1 MRMFR
6 PVKVL
11 IAVLSAM
18 ALAACGVGDL
28 LDDPLTPGSGSSFN
42 GDLSIVAATELKPL
56 EPVLDDASR
65 DLGFD
70 ISMTT
75 EDGTLANSRT
85 LKQGGFDGSYDAMWF
100 ATNRFARI
108 IGADSKLGKEFSVA
122 RSPVALGVQSA
133 VAKEQ
138 GWTTAQPTW
147 QDIADSGIT
156 FGMTDPTT
164 SNSGFSALSAATTA
178 FADTGRALSEKDIR
192 QATGKVQKLFSNQ
205 TLTSGSSGWL
215 ADRFRE
221 HPEQAD
227 AIFNYESVLY
237 QLKDEGVD
245 LEVVIPSDGVISAD
259 YPLSALASSKDNDAE
274 GKVQALAEWFGE
286 HPEKLKDYHLRVDD
300 SDLPGTIFELPYP
313 ANEKTVD
320 ALGDAFAHELRNP
333 GSTAL
338 VLDTSGSMEGERIE
352 LLKSSLRPLIDGSAD
367 GAPNGEG
374 QVAFRNREQIKL
386 IPYSSEPQ
394 QPTRA
399 RVDKDNPAT
408 TKELA
413 DRVDRLVADGD
424 TATFEAVINALDEV
438 DTTNGDIGT
447 VVLMTDGEVTRGRT
461 FAQFKND
468 YEQLPPEKQE
478 IPVFVILYGEANI
491 QEMQELAE
499 LTGGK
504 TFDALNGDLAAAFEE
519 IRAYQ

>member
-1 MRMFR
+1 MFR
-6 PVKVL
+6 SLKVL
-11 IAVLSAM
+11 LVMLSAM
-18 ALAACGVGDL
+18 ALTACSAGDL
-28 LDDPLTPGSGSSFN
+28 FDDVDMPGSGSSFSGGLN
-42 GDLSIVAATELKPL
+42 IVAATELKPL
-56 EPVLDDASR
+56 APVLDDASQ

-70 ISMTT
+70 ITMTT
-75 EDGTLANSRT
+75 EDGTLANSRS
-85 LKQGGFDGSYDAMWF
+85 LKQGGFDGSYDATWF
-100 ATNRFARI
+100 ATNRYARI
-108 IGADSKLGKEFSVA
+108 IGADEKLRKEHSVA
-122 RSPVALGVQSA
+122 RSPVVLGVQPS
-133 VAKEQ
+133 VAKEK
-138 GWTTAQPTW
+138 GWTTKQPTW
-147 QDIADSGIT
+147 QEIADSGIT
-156 FGMTDPTT
+156 FGMTDPST

-178 FADTGRALSEKDIR
+178 FADTGRALTEKDIR

-259 YPLSALASSKDNDAE
+259 YPLSALASSPDQEAE
-274 GKVQALAEWFGE
+274 AKVQALAEWFAE
-286 HPEKLKDYHLRVDD
+286 HPEKLRSYHLRVDD
-300 SDLPGTIFELPYP
+300 SDMPGTIFELPYP
-313 ANEKTVD
+313 ANEQTVS
-320 ALGDAFAHELRNP
+320 ALEDAFAHELRNP
-333 GSTAL
+333 GNTAL
-338 VLDTSGSMEGERIE
+338 VLDTSGSMEGERID
-352 LLKSSLRPLIDGSAD
+352 LLKNSLRPLIDGSAD
-367 GAPNGEG
+367 GSPDGEG

-399 RVDKDNPAT
+399 RVDVQNPAT

-424 TATFEAVINALDEV
+424 TATFEAVLNAFNEV
-438 DTTNGDIGT
+438 ETSSGEIGT

-461 FAQFKND
+461 FAQFKEA
-468 YEQLPPEKQE
+468 YEQLPPEKKE

-491 QEMQELAE
+491 QEMEELAQ

>member
-1 MRMFR
+1 MFR
-6 PVKVL
+6 SLKVL
-11 IAVLSAM
+11 LVMLSAM
-18 ALAACGVGDL
+18 ALTACSAGDL
-28 LDDPLTPGSGSSFN
+28 FDDVDMPGSGSSFSGGLN
-42 GDLSIVAATELKPL
+42 IVAATELKPL
-56 EPVLDDASR
+56 EPVLDDASQ

-70 ISMTT
+70 ITMTT
-75 EDGTLANSRT
+75 EDGTLANSRS
-85 LKQGGFDGSYDAMWF
+85 LKQGGFDGSYDATWF
-100 ATNRFARI
+100 ATNRYARI
-108 IGADSKLGKEFSVA
+108 IGADEKLRKEHSVA
-122 RSPVALGVQSA
+122 RSPVVLGVQPS
-133 VAKEQ
+133 VAKEK
-138 GWTTAQPTW
+138 GWTTKQPTW
-147 QDIADSGIT
+147 QEIADSGIT
-156 FGMTDPTT
+156 FGMTDPST

-178 FADTGRALSEKDIR
+178 FADTGRALTEKDIR

-227 AIFNYESVLY
+227 AILNYESVLY
-237 QLKDEGVD
+237 QLEDEGVD

-259 YPLSALASSKDNDAE
+259 YPLSALASSPDQEAE
-274 GKVQALAEWFGE
+274 GKVQALAEWFAE
-286 HPEKLKDYHLRVDD
+286 HPEKLRSYHLRVDD
-300 SDLPGTIFELPYP
+300 SDMPGTIFELPYP
-313 ANEKTVD
+313 ANEQTVS
-320 ALGDAFAHELRNP
+320 ALEDAFAHELRNP
-333 GSTAL
+333 GNTAL
-338 VLDTSGSMEGERIE
+338 VLDTSGSMEGERID
-352 LLKSSLRPLIDGSAD
+352 LLKNSLRPLIDGSAD
-367 GAPNGEG
+367 GSPDGEG

-399 RVDKDNPAT
+399 RVDLQNPAT

-424 TATFEAVINALDEV
+424 TATFEAVLNAFNEV
-438 DTTNGDIGT
+438 DTSSGEIGT

-461 FAQFKND
+461 FAQFKEA
-468 YEQLPPEKQE
+468 YEQLPPEKKE

-491 QEMQELAE
+491 QEMEELAQ

>member
-1 MRMFR
+1 MFR
-6 PVKVL
+6 SLKVL
-11 IAVLSAM
+11 LVMLSAM
-18 ALAACGVGDL
+18 ALTACSAGDL
-28 LDDPLTPGSGSSFN
+28 FDDVDMPGSGSSFSGGLN
-42 GDLSIVAATELKPL
+42 IVAATELKPL
-56 EPVLDDASR
+56 APVLDDASQ

-70 ISMTT
+70 ITMTT
-75 EDGTLANSRT
+75 EDGTLANSRS
-85 LKQGGFDGSYDAMWF
+85 LKQGGFDGSYDATWF
-100 ATNRFARI
+100 ATNRYARI
-108 IGADSKLGKEFSVA
+108 IGADEKLRKEHSVA
-122 RSPVALGVQSA
+122 RSPVVLGVQPS
-133 VAKEQ
+133 VAKEK
-138 GWTTAQPTW
+138 GWTTKQPTW
-147 QDIADSGIT
+147 QEIADSGIT
-156 FGMTDPTT
+156 FGMTDPST

-178 FADTGRALSEKDIR
+178 FADTGRALTEKDIR

-259 YPLSALASSKDNDAE
+259 YPLSALASSPDQEAE
-274 GKVQALAEWFGE
+274 AKVQALAEWFAE
-286 HPEKLKDYHLRVDD
+286 HPEKLRSYHLRVDD
-300 SDLPGTIFELPYP
+300 SDMPGTIFELPYP
-313 ANEKTVD
+313 ANEQTVS
-320 ALGDAFAHELRNP
+320 ALEDAFAHELRNP
-333 GSTAL
+333 GNTAL
-338 VLDTSGSMEGERIE
+338 VLDTSGSMEGERID
-352 LLKSSLRPLIDGSAD
+352 LLKNSLRPLIDGSAD
-367 GAPNGEG
+367 GSPDGEG

-399 RVDKDNPAT
+399 RVDLQNPAT

-424 TATFEAVINALDEV
+424 TATFEAVLNAFNEV
-438 DTTNGDIGT
+438 DTSSGEIGT

-461 FAQFKND
+461 FAQFKEA
-468 YEQLPPEKQE
+468 YEQLPPEKKE

-491 QEMQELAE
+491 QEMEELAQ

>member
-1 MRMFR
+1 MFR
-6 PVKVL
+6 SLKVL
-11 IAVLSAM
+11 LAMLSTM
-18 ALAACGVGDL
+18 ALTACSAGGLFDDL
-28 LDDPLTPGSGSSFN
+28 DMPGSGSSFSGGLN
-42 GDLSIVAATELKPL
+42 IVAATELKPL
-56 EPVLDDASR
+56 EPVLDDASQ

-70 ISMTT
+70 ITMTT
-75 EDGTLANSRT
+75 EDGTLANSRS
-85 LKQGGFDGSYDAMWF
+85 LKQGGFDGTYDATWF
-100 ATNRFARI
+100 ATNRYARI
-108 IGADSKLGKEFSVA
+108 IGADEKLRKEHSVA
-122 RSPVALGVQSA
+122 RSPVVLGVQPS
-133 VAKEQ
+133 VAKEK
-138 GWTTAQPTW
+138 GWTTKQPTW
-147 QDIADSGIT
+147 QEIADSGIT
-156 FGMTDPTT
+156 FGMTDPST
-164 SNSGFSALSAATTA
+164 SNSGFSALAAVTTA
-178 FADTGRALSEKDIR
+178 FADTGRALTEKDIR
-192 QATGKVQKLFSNQ
+192 QATGKVQTLFSNQ

-227 AIFNYESVLY
+227 AILNYESVLY

-259 YPLSALASSKDNDAE
+259 YPLSALASSPDQEAE
-274 GKVQALAEWFGE
+274 GKVQALAEWFAE
-286 HPEKLKDYHLRVDD
+286 HPEKLRNYHLRVDD
-300 SDLPGTIFELPYP
+300 SDMPGTIFELPYP
-313 ANEKTVD
+313 ANEQTVS
-320 ALGDAFAHELRNP
+320 ALEDAFAHELRNP
-333 GSTAL
+333 GNTAL
-338 VLDTSGSMEGERIE
+338 VLDTSGSMEGERID
-352 LLKSSLRPLIDGSAD
+352 LLKNSLRPLIDGSAD
-367 GAPNGEG
+367 GSPDGEG

-399 RVDKDNPAT
+399 RVDLENPAT

-424 TATFEAVINALDEV
+424 TATFEAVLNAFNEV
-438 DTTNGDIGT
+438 DTSNGEIGT

-461 FAQFKND
+461 FAQFKEA
-468 YEQLPPEKQE
+468 YEQLPPEKKE

-491 QEMQELAE
+491 QEMEELAQ

>member
-1 MRMFR
+1 MFR
-6 PVKVL
+6 SLKVL
-11 IAVLSAM
+11 LVMLSAM
-18 ALAACGVGDL
+18 ALTACSAGDL
-28 LDDPLTPGSGSSFN
+28 FDDVDMPGSGSSFSGGLN
-42 GDLSIVAATELKPL
+42 IVAATELKPL
-56 EPVLDDASR
+56 EPVLDDASQ

-70 ISMTT
+70 ITMTT
-75 EDGTLANSRT
+75 EDGTLANSRS
-85 LKQGGFDGSYDAMWF
+85 LKQGGFDGSYDATWF
-100 ATNRFARI
+100 ATNRYARI
-108 IGADSKLGKEFSVA
+108 IGADEKLRKEHSVA
-122 RSPVALGVQSA
+122 RSPVVLGVQPS
-133 VAKEQ
+133 VAKEK
-138 GWTTAQPTW
+138 GWTTKQPTW
-147 QDIADSGIT
+147 QEIADSGIT
-156 FGMTDPTT
+156 FGMTDPST

-178 FADTGRALSEKDIR
+178 FADTGRALTEKDIR

-227 AIFNYESVLY
+227 AILNYESVLY

-259 YPLSALASSKDNDAE
+259 YPLSALASSPDQEAE
-274 GKVQALAEWFGE
+274 GKVQALAEWFAE
-286 HPEKLKDYHLRVDD
+286 HPEKLRSYHLRVDD
-300 SDLPGTIFELPYP
+300 SDMPGTIFELPYP
-313 ANEKTVD
+313 ANEQTVS
-320 ALGDAFAHELRNP
+320 ALEDAFAHELRNP
-333 GSTAL
+333 GNTAL
-338 VLDTSGSMEGERIE
+338 VLDTSGSMEGERID
-352 LLKSSLRPLIDGSAD
+352 LLKNSLRPLIDGSAD
-367 GAPNGEG
+367 GSPDGEG

-399 RVDKDNPAT
+399 RVDLQNPAT

-424 TATFEAVINALDEV
+424 TATFEAVLNAVNEV
-438 DTTNGDIGT
+438 DTSSGEIGT

-461 FAQFKND
+461 FAQFKEA
-468 YEQLPPEKQE
+468 YEQLPPEKKE

-491 QEMQELAE
+491 QEMEEFAQ

>member
-1 MRMFR
+1 MFR
-6 PVKVL
+6 SLKVL
-11 IAVLSAM
+11 LVMLSAM
-18 ALAACGVGDL
+18 ALTACSAGDL
-28 LDDPLTPGSGSSFN
+28 FDDVDMPGSGSSFSGGLN
-42 GDLSIVAATELKPL
+42 IVAATELKPL
-56 EPVLDDASR
+56 EPVLDDASQ

-70 ISMTT
+70 ITMTT
-75 EDGTLANSRT
+75 EDGTLANSRS
-85 LKQGGFDGSYDAMWF
+85 LKQGGFDGSYDATWF
-100 ATNRFARI
+100 ATNRYARI
-108 IGADSKLGKEFSVA
+108 IGADEKLRKEHSVA
-122 RSPVALGVQSA
+122 RSPVVLGVQPS
-133 VAKEQ
+133 VAKEK
-138 GWTTAQPTW
+138 GWTTKQPTW
-147 QDIADSGIT
+147 QEIADSGIT
-156 FGMTDPTT
+156 FGMTDPST

-178 FADTGRALSEKDIR
+178 FADTGRALTEKDIR

-227 AIFNYESVLY
+227 AILNYESVLY

-259 YPLSALASSKDNDAE
+259 YPLSALASSPDQEAE
-274 GKVQALAEWFGE
+274 GKVQALAEWFAE
-286 HPEKLKDYHLRVDD
+286 HPEKLRSYHLRVDD
-300 SDLPGTIFELPYP
+300 SDMPGTIFELPYP
-313 ANEKTVD
+313 ANEQTVS
-320 ALGDAFAHELRNP
+320 ALEDAFAHELRNP
-333 GSTAL
+333 GNTAL
-338 VLDTSGSMEGERIE
+338 VLDTSGSMEGERID
-352 LLKSSLRPLIDGSAD
+352 LLKNSLRPLIDGSAD
-367 GAPNGEG
+367 GSPDGEG

-399 RVDKDNPAT
+399 RVDLQNPAT

-424 TATFEAVINALDEV
+424 TATFEAVLNAVNEV
-438 DTTNGDIGT
+438 DTSSGEIGT

-461 FAQFKND
+461 FAQFKEA
-468 YEQLPPEKQE
+468 YEQLPPEKKE

-491 QEMQELAE
+491 QEMEELAQ

>member
-1 MRMFR
+1 MFR
-6 PVKVL
+6 SVKVL
-11 IAVLSAM
+11 LAMMSAMVLSACS
-18 ALAACGVGDL
+18 LEGLLGDT
-28 LDDPLTPGSGSSFN
+28 DTPDSGTSFSGGLN
-42 GDLSIVAATELKPL
+42 IVAATELKPL
-56 EPVLDDASR
+56 APVLDDASR

-70 ISMTT
+70 ITMTT
-75 EDGTLANSRT
+75 EDGTLANSHT
-85 LKQGGFDGSYDAMWF
+85 LKQGGFDGTYDATWF

-108 IGADSKLGKEFSVA
+108 IGADGKLGKEFSVA
-122 RSPVALGVQSA
+122 RSPVVLGVQSS
-133 VAKEQ
+133 VATEK
-138 GWTTAQPTW
+138 GWTTKQPTW
-147 QDIADSGIT
+147 QEIADSGIT

-178 FADTGRALSEKDIR
+178 FADTGRALSEADIR
-192 QATGKVQKLFSNQ
+192 QATGKVQKLFAHQ

-237 QLKDEGVD
+237 QLKDEGAD

-259 YPLSALASSKDNDAE
+259 YPLSALSSSQDTEAE
-274 GKVQALAEWFGE
+274 GKVQALAEWLGE

-300 SDLPGTIFELPYP
+300 TDLPGTVFELPYP
-313 ANEKTVD
+313 ANEKTVE

-333 GSTAL
+333 GNTAL
-338 VLDTSGSMEGERIE
+338 VLDTSGSMEGQRID
-352 LLKSSLRPLIDGSAD
+352 LLKNSLLPLIDGTADGSAD
-367 GAPNGEG
+367 GEG

-413 DRVDRLVADGD
+413 DRVERLVADGD
-424 TATFEAVINALDEV
+424 TATFEAVLSAFNEV
-438 DTTNGDIGT
+438 DTSSGDIGT

-461 FAQFKND
+461 FAQFKEA
-468 YEQLPPEKQE
+468 YEQLPPEKKE

-491 QEMQELAE
+491 QEMQELAA

>member
-1 MRMFR
+1 MFR
-6 PVKVL
+6 SLKVL
-11 IAVLSAM
+11 LVMLSAM
-18 ALAACGVGDL
+18 ALTACSAGDL
-28 LDDPLTPGSGSSFN
+28 FDDVDMPGSGSSFSGGLN
-42 GDLSIVAATELKPL
+42 IVAATELKPL
-56 EPVLDDASR
+56 APVLDDASQ

-70 ISMTT
+70 ITMTT
-75 EDGTLANSRT
+75 EDGTLANSRS
-85 LKQGGFDGSYDAMWF
+85 LKQGGFDGSYDATWF
-100 ATNRFARI
+100 ATNRYARI
-108 IGADSKLGKEFSVA
+108 IGADEKLRKEHSVA
-122 RSPVALGVQSA
+122 RSPVVLGVQPS
-133 VAKEQ
+133 VAKEK
-138 GWTTAQPTW
+138 GWTTKQPTW
-147 QDIADSGIT
+147 QEIADSGIT
-156 FGMTDPTT
+156 FGMTDPST

-178 FADTGRALSEKDIR
+178 FADTGRALTEKDIR

-227 AIFNYESVLY
+227 AILNYESVLY

-259 YPLSALASSKDNDAE
+259 YPLSALASSPDQEAE
-274 GKVQALAEWFGE
+274 GKVQALAEWFAE
-286 HPEKLKDYHLRVDD
+286 HPEKLRSYHLRVDD
-300 SDLPGTIFELPYP
+300 SDMPGTIFELPYP
-313 ANEKTVD
+313 ANEQTVS
-320 ALGDAFAHELRNP
+320 ALEDAFAHELRNP
-333 GSTAL
+333 GNTAL
-338 VLDTSGSMEGERIE
+338 VLDTSGSMEGERID
-352 LLKSSLRPLIDGSAD
+352 LLKNSLRPLIDGSAD
-367 GAPNGEG
+367 GSPDGEG

-399 RVDKDNPAT
+399 RVDLQNPAT

-424 TATFEAVINALDEV
+424 TATFEAVLNAVNEV
-438 DTTNGDIGT
+438 DTSSGEIGT

-461 FAQFKND
+461 FAQFKEA
-468 YEQLPPEKQE
+468 YEQLPPEKKE

-491 QEMQELAE
+491 QEMEELAQ